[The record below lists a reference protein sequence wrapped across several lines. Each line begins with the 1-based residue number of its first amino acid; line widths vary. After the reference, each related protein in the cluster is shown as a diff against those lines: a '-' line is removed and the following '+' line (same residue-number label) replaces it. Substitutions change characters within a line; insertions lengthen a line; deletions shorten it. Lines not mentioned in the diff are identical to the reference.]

1 MIYKEGQIC
10 VKPSCPAFFLL
21 RTACGLFPIPPGFS
35 LTLNPS
41 FLLLRPTPK
50 SLENLPYDLVPPTLD
65 ESISER
71 AECKANLG
79 GRALWK
85 GWVCTDCEG
94 ANCRYKWEVWVS
106 FRL

>member
-79 GRALWK
+79 GGLCGRDGCARIVKELIAGINGK
-85 GWVCTDCEG
+85 FG
-94 ANCRYKWEVWVS
+94 
-106 FRL
+106 